1 MKSSDEKKL
10 ELLYEEIYNEG
21 IRSSLA
27 QIGSNIGKMFA
38 GDQSAAL
45 DKTYK
50 IFKNSVLK
58 SIKKMEQSIANSPG
72 ELPPEENSPV
82 LLDLYK
88 VTKWLKPFLENP
100 VLAGE
105 WTYNKALNPS
115 AAAPSATS
123 DPNPPAA
130 TSNPPAA
137 TSNPPAADPNPPAA
151 DPNPP
156 AADPN
161 PPAATS
167 NPHAL
172 SQNQI
177 EKAKMELDAIKKFT
191 RRIAKTP
198 EIKDLISKAEKALET
213 AKNQNERSKAKQN
226 KQTKPASVAPAANLN
241 SASPSTEGSPT
252 AGTVV
257 SGGKKQ

>member
-115 AAAPSATS
+115 AAAPSATP
-123 DPNPPAA
+123 DPNPQAA
-130 TSNPPAA
+130 A
-137 TSNPPAADPNPPAA
+137 SNPPAADPNPPAA
-151 DPNPP
+151 
-156 AADPN
+156 A
-161 PPAATS
+161 S

>member
-50 IFKNSVLK
+50 IFRDRVLK

-115 AAAPSATS
+115 STSAAPKVSVSPEASKKDLAPSTMTS
-123 DPNPPAA
+123 EPPVESPGGLPEETKPSEETKTIA
-130 TSNPPAA
+130 S
-137 TSNPPAADPNPPAA
+137 D
-151 DPNPP
+151 
-156 AADPN
+156 
-161 PPAATS
+161 
-167 NPHAL
+167 PHAL
-172 SQNQI
+172 SQSQI

-191 RRIAKTP
+191 RKIAKTP
-198 EIKDLISKAEKALET
+198 EIKDLISKAQKALEI
-213 AKNQNERSKAKQN
+213 AKKQNERSKAKSS
-226 KQTKPASVAPAANLN
+226 KQKQPLMTP
-241 SASPSTEGSPT
+241 SPSSQTSPSVSASPT

-257 SGGKKQ
+257 AGEGSKK